1 MIMVDVDW
9 KEDRIMFTPLNLYME
24 YILLSYNNYLK
35 NNLEDVDITYGE
47 LTYIYSIKYYGPS
60 SQRQMAERLY
70 VSEANVAKMIKK
82 LVKKGLVEKQKDE
95 NNKSRNVLS
104 LTKKGE
110 EAFVK
115 INVLTCGWERKITK
129 ELSNDKFTDLKEML
143 YHLTVESADL

>member
-1 MIMVDVDW
+1 MVEEKW

-47 LTYIYSIKYYGPS
+47 LTYIYSIMYYGPS

-82 LVKKGLVEKQKDE
+82 LVNKGLVEKHKDE
-95 NNKSRNVLS
+95 RNKSRNVVS

-110 EAFVK
+110 EALVK
-115 INVLTCGWERKITK
+115 INLLTCGWERNITRQ
-129 ELSNDKFTDLKEML
+129 LSNEKLADLKEML
-143 YHLTVESADL
+143 YQLTLESADL